1 MGKISRREYMS
12 NEPSNFQRDAELF
25 VETFQRIHKEISKVI
40 VGHHRLIE
48 DVLTALFS
56 GGHVLLEGV
65 PGIGKTMLVST
76 LANSVDSVFTRIQF
90 TPDLMPSD
98 IIGTRVVVEDDAG
111 KKHFSFQKG
120 PVFTQILLADE
131 INRATPKTQSAL
143 LEAMQEKAVTVAG
156 QRYPLQPP
164 FFVLATQ
171 NPLEME
177 GTYPLPEAQ
186 LDRFLFKLTVGFPP
200 LDDLIEVA
208 RRTTAREMPRASMVL
223 KSEEVNRLMGV
234 VRDVPIAAHVE
245 KYAARLLLATHPDT
259 GPATPLVE
267 QYVKYGASPRGMQ
280 AMILGGKV
288 RALLDGRFNVSV
300 EDVQQVAHPALRH
313 RMILNFEGEAEEVKP
328 DRLIEEIIGKTTVEA
343 E

>member
-1 MGKISRREYMS
+1 M
-12 NEPSNFQRDAELF
+12 EPSSPGDRAGFEQAAAQF
-25 VETFQRIHKEISKVI
+25 VEGFRRIHKEISKVI
-40 VGHHRLIE
+40 VGHDALIE
-48 DVLTALFS
+48 DVLTGLFA

-76 LANSVDSVFTRIQF
+76 LANTVDCAFSRIQF

-98 IIGTRVVVEDDAG
+98 IIGTRVVNEDDEG
-111 KKHFSFQKG
+111 RKHFTFQKG
-120 PVFTQILLADE
+120 PVFTQVLLADE

-156 QRYPLQPP
+156 QRHRLDPP

-186 LDRFLFKLTVGFPP
+186 LDRFLFKLLVGFPSIT
-200 LDDLIEVA
+200 DLMEVA
-208 RRTTAREMPRASMVL
+208 RRTTVREMPRASVVL
-223 KSEEVNRLMGV
+223 KSADVIRMSEV

-245 KYAARLLLATHPDT
+245 QYAARLLVATHP
-259 GPATPLVE
+259 GSPHETPMVK
-267 QYVKYGASPRGMQ
+267 QYVKYGASPRGLQ

-288 RALLDGRFNVSV
+288 RALLDGRYNVSV
-300 EDVQQVAHPALRH
+300 DDLRKVAPPALRH
-313 RMILNFEGEAEEVKP
+313 RLILNFEGEAEEIRT
-328 DRLIEEIIGKTTVEA
+328 DAIIAEIIEKTPVDVR
-343 E
+343 

>member
-1 MGKISRREYMS
+1 MS
-12 NEPSNFQRDAELF
+12 TSFEQSAKSF
-25 VETFQRIHKEISKVI
+25 VEAFQRIHKEISKVI
-40 VGHHRLIE
+40 VGHNRLIE
-48 DVLTALFS
+48 DVLTGLFS

-76 LANSVDSVFTRIQF
+76 LANTVDCVFSRIQF

-111 KKHFSFQKG
+111 RKHFSFQKG
-120 PVFTQILLADE
+120 PVFTQVLLADE

-156 QRYPLQPP
+156 QRHKLEPP

-186 LDRFLFKLTVGFPP
+186 LDRFLFKLTVSFPP
-200 LDDLIEVA
+200 LEDLMEVA
-208 RRTTAREMPRASMVL
+208 RRTTTREMPRASVVL
-223 KSEEVNRLMGV
+223 QHAEVIQMMGI
-234 VRDVPIAAHVE
+234 VRDVPIATHVE
-245 KYAARLLLATHPDT
+245 KYAARLLLATHPGSGHET
-259 GPATPLVE
+259 AMVK
-267 QYVKYGASPRGMQ
+267 QYVKYGGSPRGLQ

-288 RALLDGRFNVSV
+288 RALLDSRYNVSV
-300 EDVQQVAHPALRH
+300 EDIQQVAKPSLRH
-313 RMILNFEGEAEEVKP
+313 RIILNFEGEAEEVKT
-328 DRLIEEIIGKTTVEA
+328 DGIIGEIVEKTKVETS
-343 E
+343 